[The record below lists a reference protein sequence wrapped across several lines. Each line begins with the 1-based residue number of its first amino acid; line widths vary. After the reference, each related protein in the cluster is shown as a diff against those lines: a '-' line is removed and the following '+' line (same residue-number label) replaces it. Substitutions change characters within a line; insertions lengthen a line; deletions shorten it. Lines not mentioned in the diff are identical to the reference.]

1 MGTPRAW
8 RERIR
13 HEQDLIARL
22 RIAALRFV
30 DAQTERM
37 WAMVAAQRAGL
48 SVRLIGAAT
57 ALSASRVHQIISAPE
72 ATEIPQWLNEKRVT
86 ESPSNT
92 AGGVDA
98 GTAETQIRNWLGS
111 EVALLR
117 RCIDWLQRLEVEES
131 ITVNLRLDAD
141 GETDYVGFD
150 RPRVVKVLQRIA
162 ADMDDIAQHGF
173 GSEVNTK
180 FALPAPKQLTNRE
193 QRAALRAQGGLPP
206 E

>member
-1 MGTPRAW
+1 METPQAW

-48 SVRLIGAAT
+48 SVRQIGAAT
-57 ALSASRVHQIISAPE
+57 ALSSSRVHQIISALE

-92 AGGVDA
+92 VGGVNA
-98 GTAETQIRNWLGS
+98 GTPETQIRNWLGS
-111 EVALLR
+111 EVRTPPALHRLVTTVGSGGKHKREPAAR
-117 RCIDWLQRLEVEES
+117 RGRRNRLC
-131 ITVNLRLDAD
+131 RL
-141 GETDYVGFD
+141 
-150 RPRVVKVLQRIA
+150 
-162 ADMDDIAQHGF
+162 
-173 GSEVNTK
+173 
-180 FALPAPKQLTNRE
+180 
-193 QRAALRAQGGLPP
+193 
-206 E
+206 